1 MASRILDSTH
11 QTNQGNTQDLI
22 GIGKTLLMTTSF
34 NENISGSLFVLPE
47 SAYGAL
53 AAIFAF
59 AAAFMIYTKY
69 KQSTTLVKP

>member
-1 MASRILDSTH
+1 
-11 QTNQGNTQDLI
+11 
-22 GIGKTLLMTTSF
+22 MTTSF
-34 NENISGSLFVLPE
+34 NEYISGSIFVIPE

-69 KQSTTLVKP
+69 KRVNNTCKAIRNLAFYSFLFFFNFKRKLL